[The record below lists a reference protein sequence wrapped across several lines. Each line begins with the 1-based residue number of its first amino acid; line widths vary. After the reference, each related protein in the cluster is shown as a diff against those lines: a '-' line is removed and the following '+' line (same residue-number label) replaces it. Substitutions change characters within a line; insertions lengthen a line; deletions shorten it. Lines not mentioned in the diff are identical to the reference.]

1 MLRWQGLDDV
11 PTTWGPSLV
20 TVGVFDGVHRGHQAI
35 ITTAVGRAHELGVP
49 AVVVTFHPHPMDVV
63 RPGNEPP
70 MLTTLERRAE
80 LIASLGAAACLVLP
94 FTEEMARQS
103 AEEFVAEVLV
113 GRLHAVE
120 VVVGENFRF
129 GHRAAGSVATLHE
142 LGAAAGF
149 EAQGVPLLLEGDPV
163 SSTAIRQAIAAGD
176 AEAATTM
183 LGRPH
188 RVEGVVVTGDK
199 RGRLLGYPT
208 ANLDCPPRTA
218 VPADGV
224 YAGYLVRASGERL
237 VAAVSVGT
245 NPTFDGVSR
254 RVEAYVLGRHDY
266 DFYGERVAVEV
277 VRRLRPTLRFDG
289 VEPLVAQMALDVAQV
304 RELLT

>member
-11 PTTWGPSLV
+11 PPTWGHCLV

-80 LIASLGAAACLVLP
+80 LVASLGVAACLILS
-94 FTEEMARQS
+94 FTEDMARQS

-129 GHRAAGSVATLHE
+129 GHRAAGSIATLRE
-142 LGAAAGF
+142 LGAQAGF
-149 EAQGVPLLLEGDPV
+149 EAHGVPLLLEGDPV

-188 RVEGVVVTGDK
+188 RVEGIVVTGDK

-237 VAAVSVGT
+237 VAAVSIGT

-266 DFYGERVAVEV
+266 DFYGERVAVEL

-304 RELLT
+304 RELLA